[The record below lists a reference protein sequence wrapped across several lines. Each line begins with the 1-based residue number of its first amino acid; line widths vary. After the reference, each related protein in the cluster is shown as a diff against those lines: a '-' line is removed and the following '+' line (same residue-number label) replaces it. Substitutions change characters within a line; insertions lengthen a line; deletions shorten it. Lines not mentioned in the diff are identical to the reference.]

1 MGWKLY
7 SMRPHYF
14 LSLCTLKQN
23 RRVYYKRFLPLFFL
37 FCFSL
42 YGQDTEAYT
51 EEEESFVGPLNDNSS
66 LGQMYFVEGLMNIA
80 GYSIDFIEVYQTL
93 PNHAR
98 IFRVLYDDEQ
108 QSGFIFI
115 RWDKK
120 KNENYV
126 ANKMIDPGVY
136 YNLKAAKEIMRE
148 QTDKKEFLV
157 DDAAL
162 QAPDQEKLTADELE
176 GLRQQYELDQ
186 EEKKLKELE
195 RANKKGRR
203 RKN

>member
-1 MGWKLY
+1 
-7 SMRPHYF
+7 MR
-14 LSLCTLKQN
+14 
-23 RRVYYKRFLPLFFL
+23 YKIIRLLLISF
-37 FCFSL
+37 
-42 YGQDTEAYT
+42 
-51 EEEESFVGPLNDNSS
+51 SFVGYSQTNDAYPEDDTTFLAPLNDNSS

-80 GYSIDFIEVYQTL
+80 GFSIDFIEVHQTL
-93 PNHAR
+93 PNNAR
-98 IFRVLYDDEQ
+98 IFRVLYDEEQ

-120 KNENYV
+120 KKENYV

-136 YNLKAAKEIMRE
+136 YNLNAAKEIMRE

-157 DDAAL
+157 EDAAL

-195 RANKKGRR
+195 KANKKKRK

>member
-1 MGWKLY
+1 MEWKLC
-7 SMRPHYF
+7 SMHPHYF
-14 LSLCTLKQN
+14 FILYYKTKPS
-23 RRVYYKRFLPLFFL
+23 VYYKH
-37 FCFSL
+37 FSL
-42 YGQDTEAYT
+42 YFSCPVSAYT
-51 EEEESFVGPLNDNSS
+51 GKTPKPILKKESFVGPLNDNSS

>member
-1 MGWKLY
+1 
-7 SMRPHYF
+7 MRLHYF
-14 LSLCTLKQN
+14 LSLCTLKQI
-23 RRVYYKRFLPLFFL
+23 RRVYCKRFLHLLLPLFLL

-42 YGQDTEAYT
+42 HGQDTKAYT

-120 KNENYV
+120 KKEN
-126 ANKMIDPGVY
+126 
-136 YNLKAAKEIMRE
+136 
-148 QTDKKEFLV
+148 FLIFIV
-157 DDAAL
+157 KIVGFL
-162 QAPDQEKLTADELE
+162 L
-176 GLRQQYELDQ
+176 
-186 EEKKLKELE
+186 
-195 RANKKGRR
+195 
-203 RKN
+203 

>member
-1 MGWKLY
+1 M
-7 SMRPHYF
+7 
-14 LSLCTLKQN
+14 N
-23 RRVYYKRFLPLFFL
+23 YKRFLPLFL
-37 FCFSL
+37 LLCFSL
-42 YGQDTEAYT
+42 QGQDTKAYT

-66 LGQMYFVEGLMNIA
+66 MGQMYFVEGLMNIA
-80 GYSIDFIEVYQTL
+80 GYSVDFIEVYQTL

>member
-1 MGWKLY
+1 MGWKLCC
-7 SMRPHYF
+7 MRPHYF
-14 LSLCTLKQN
+14 VSLCTLEQN
-23 RRVYYKRFLPLFFL
+23 PRVNYKRFLPLLFL
-37 FCFSL
+37 LCFSL
-42 YGQDTEAYT
+42 QGQESEVYT
-51 EEEESFVGPLNDNSS
+51 EEESFVGPLNDKSS

-162 QAPDQEKLTADELE
+162 QAPDQEKLTTDELE

>member
-1 MGWKLY
+1 M
-7 SMRPHYF
+7 
-14 LSLCTLKQN
+14 
-23 RRVYYKRFLPLFFL
+23 YYKRFLPLFLL

-42 YGQDTEAYT
+42 HGQDPEAYA

>member
-7 SMRPHYF
+7 SIRPHYF

-23 RRVYYKRFLPLFFL
+23 RRVYYKRFLPLFLL

-98 IFRVLYDDEQ
+98 IFRVLYDDER

-136 YNLKAAKEIMRE
+136 YNLKAAKEIMR
-148 QTDKKEFLV
+148 TN
-157 DDAAL
+157 
-162 QAPDQEKLTADELE
+162 
-176 GLRQQYELDQ
+176 RQ
-186 EEKKLKELE
+186 K
-195 RANKKGRR
+195 RNF
-203 RKN
+203 